1 MIISRDQVG
10 LTGERKDLAAKIPK
24 LIRFDTSKVRRLTLN
39 LPVRTTIKLVPMK
52 ISFNPT
58 LKTSRL
64 ILPKDW
70 VRAERRGL
78 ARE

>member
-10 LTGERKDLAAKIPK
+10 LTGERKDLAAKTPK
-24 LIRFDTSKVRRLTLN
+24 LIYPVPGVQIVASKVRRLTLN
-39 LPVRTTIKLVPMK
+39 LPVRTTIKLV
-52 ISFNPT
+52 T